1 MLALEEEAV
10 ITDAATTITTTKTTI
25 VMVVAEYWSN
35 LIFDTN
41 FIVGP
46 TVSIHLTTVAVA
58 PTSSPV
64 TKMPQYT
71 PIKWVD
77 GKRTH
82 HVGVG
87 LSLHEMVG
95 GGARVI

>member
-10 ITDAATTITTTKTTI
+10 ITDAATTITTTTTI
-25 VMVVAEYWSN
+25 IMVVVEYRSN
-35 LIFDTN
+35 LMFFKN

-46 TVSIHLTTVAVA
+46 TVSTHPMTVAVA
-58 PTSSPV
+58 PTSSPA
-64 TKMPQYT
+64 TRMQQST

-82 HVGVG
+82 YGDVG
-87 LSLHEMVG
+87 LSLPEALWG
-95 GGARVI
+95 RARVT